1 MRRKNTESIRD
12 VINQFL
18 KQNRLDKPLFEKKIV
33 DAWSIVLGKSISD
46 YTSEI
51 YVKNKKL
58 YVTITSSVLRHDL
71 FLSKENIVKSLNKEV
86 GMDVIEEVVLR

>member
-1 MRRKNTESIRD
+1 MRRKNTEPIRD
-12 VINQFL
+12 VIEQFL
-18 KQNRLDKPLFEKKIV
+18 KQQKLDKPLFEKKIIE
-33 DAWSIVLGKSISD
+33 AWPKVLGKSISN